1 MKAAGIVVT
10 YNRRTLLEQCLEVL
24 GSQTTQLQS
33 IIIIDN
39 ASTDDTEYWF
49 YQSLYADNPKFIY
62 LKLLNNTG
70 GAGGFSYGLKYAQEN
85 NYDWAWIMDDDAQPE
100 LDAFER
106 LIATSPTPENIYG
119 SIAVCGKNTSWQTSL
134 MNTNSITTTNKVD
147 DIPTLAEVTFLPF
160 LGLLIHS
167 STIEKIGLPDSDFF
181 IAGDDLEYCLRAR
194 KAGLKIMV
202 AGESR
207 INHPKAEIHTS
218 NIFGFKLDR
227 LKIPPWKN
235 YYNTRNKIL
244 IAKKY
249 YGFRLLTETL
259 PGIILRLFI
268 YLLLE
273 PQKLT
278 NLYAVVTGIFDGILG
293 LKGKRHMLWKIKQ

>member
-10 YNRRTLLEQCLEVL
+10 YNRRTLLEHCLEVL

-49 YQSLYADNPKFIY
+49 YQSLYANNPKFIY

-70 GAGGFSYGLKYAQEN
+70 GAGGFSSGLKYAQEN
-85 NYDWAWIMDDDAQPE
+85 GYDWAWIMDDDARPE
-100 LDAFER
+100 LDAFES
-106 LIATSPTPENIYG
+106 LMATSPTPENIYG

-134 MNTNSITTTNKVD
+134 MNTNSITTTNKVA

-202 AGESR
+202 AGQSR
-207 INHPKAEIHTS
+207 IHHSKAEIHTS
-218 NIFGFKLDR
+218 NLFGFKLDR

-249 YGFRLLTETL
+249 HGFRLLTETL
-259 PGIILRLFI
+259 PGILMRLFI
-268 YLLLE
+268 NLLFE
-273 PQKLT
+273 PQKLAH
-278 NLYAVVTGIFDGILG
+278 LHAVTTGIFDGILG
-293 LKGKRHMLWKIKQ
+293 LKGKRHIFWKIKQ